1 MTVFDAIILTGG
13 RAERLGGVDKGEID
27 VGGRSLLAHALDAAA
42 PARAVAV
49 VGAPVE
55 RTRVISTREE
65 PPDGGPVAG
74 IEAGLKALA
83 GGVNLVLVLAV
94 DTPRAGAAL
103 PELLAAVGPS
113 EGAIA
118 VDEGGRDQPLLG
130 VYRRAAL
137 EAAIARLS
145 SAHGAS
151 MRSLLRQLA
160 LTRVPVAPGVT
171 LDADTWDDVRKL
183 RERWP

>member
-1 MTVFDAIILTGG
+1 MTAFDAIILTGG

-27 VGGRSLLAHALDAAA
+27 IGGRTLLAHAIDAAA
-42 PARAVAV
+42 RARAVAV

-55 RTRVISTREE
+55 RTRVISTRED
-65 PPDGGPVAG
+65 PPGGGPVAG
-74 IEAGLKALA
+74 IEAGLAALA

-94 DTPRAGAAL
+94 DTPRAGVAIPDL
-103 PELLAAVGPS
+103 IAAVSAG
-113 EGAIA
+113 EAAIA
-118 VDEGGRDQPLLG
+118 VEDGRDQPLLG
-130 VYRRAAL
+130 VYRRPAL
-137 EAAIARLS
+137 EAALARLS

-151 MRSLLRQLA
+151 MRALVRQLSV
-160 LTRVPVAPGVT
+160 TRVPVAPGVT